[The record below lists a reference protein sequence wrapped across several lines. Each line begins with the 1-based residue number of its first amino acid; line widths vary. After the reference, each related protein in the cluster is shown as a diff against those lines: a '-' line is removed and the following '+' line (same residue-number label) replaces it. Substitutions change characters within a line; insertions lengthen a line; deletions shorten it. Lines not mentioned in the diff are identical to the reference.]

1 MRSHG
6 LIIALDIINNGAFS
20 LSDILITTLWHP
32 FCFKAPEEA
41 FSWGVVPWARIS
53 KALLCPSARRRAV
66 PVVSYLFGSYFVSCP
81 HNLPRIQRMS
91 YWCNGF
97 PDQSKTAL
105 QLAVSASDTPSA
117 ALWLSAYCQGN
128 LIQQSQQYAEHIN
141 LIPQQD
147 NTSRLWYEYKW
158 TSPVQ
163 TWLGAAGLK
172 FLFKILWCI
181 LCASSACLYLCVFNW
196 QLLSPICAMS
206 FPAT

>member
-6 LIIALDIINNGAFS
+6 LIIALDIINNGTFS

-32 FCFKAPEEA
+32 FCFKASKEA
-41 FSWGVVPWARIS
+41 LSWRVIPWARIS

-66 PVVSYLFGSYFVSCP
+66 PVVSYLFGSYFASCP
-81 HNLPRIQRMS
+81 HNLPRIQRILH
-91 YWCNGF
+91 WCNEF
-97 PDQSKTAL
+97 PDQSETTL

-117 ALWLSAYCQGN
+117 ALWLSAHYQAN